1 MNATKRWEREM
12 AEALSRAIEDT
23 LRKLEIDRF
32 LEDVEELR
40 AEQGEISE
48 ELEGK
53 RVSIGEGR
61 DEVEKRLQAMD
72 PDILDV
78 SERVVVTLLEGASKR
93 AVGYEMKE
101 AYGGDI
107 ETYVRFLESVEG
119 MMKEMGPLR

>member
-1 MNATKRWEREM
+1 M
-12 AEALSRAIEDT
+12 AEELSQAIEDT
-23 LRKLEIDRF
+23 LRKREIDRF
-32 LEDVEELR
+32 LEDVEQLR
-40 AEQGEISE
+40 DEQGEINEALE
-48 ELEGK
+48 EKRISIEEGLD
-53 RVSIGEGR
+53 G
-61 DEVEKRLQAMD
+61 VEKRLQAMD

-119 MMKEMGPLR
+119 MMKGMGPLK